1 MDLTNIK
8 KLLCSPRP
16 SADYLAGI
24 EGFLDFAYTGKSTDA
39 KIRCPCIKCVNKFL
53 LKRNTVYDHLVCNG
67 MLLGY
72 TVWGCHGETARYI
85 SSSKRKRSKQGG
97 INSNMCQL
105 VHDVFGN
112 IDNGSQLNDCD
123 EHMNIKREL
132 HPQKKPNDKY
142 YLPPASF
149 NLSKEGKQQFCK
161 VLHGARG
168 PNGFSG
174 NISRCANVVQG
185 RISGL
190 KSHDCHILMQHFLPL
205 AIRGLL
211 PDHVMSVLFDL
222 CGYFREVS
230 AKVLYISELEK
241 LEERIVMTLCHMEMI
256 FPPGFFRVMVH
267 LVMHLATEAKVGGPV
282 CYRSMWFVERYIGK
296 LKSNVR
302 NRAHPEGSI
311 AEAFLADECMTFC
324 SRYIVGFE
332 TKHNLASRNEDDE
345 EWVGNHDIAHG

>member
-72 TVWGCHGETARYI
+72 TVWGCHGETAGYI

-123 EHMNIKREL
+123 EHMNIK
-132 HPQKKPNDKY
+132 
-142 YLPPASF
+142 
-149 NLSKEGKQQFCK
+149 
-161 VLHGARG
+161 
-168 PNGFSG
+168 
-174 NISRCANVVQG
+174 
-185 RISGL
+185 
-190 KSHDCHILMQHFLPL
+190 
-205 AIRGLL
+205 
-211 PDHVMSVLFDL
+211 
-222 CGYFREVS
+222 
-230 AKVLYISELEK
+230 
-241 LEERIVMTLCHMEMI
+241 
-256 FPPGFFRVMVH
+256 
-267 LVMHLATEAKVGGPV
+267 
-282 CYRSMWFVERYIGK
+282 
-296 LKSNVR
+296 
-302 NRAHPEGSI
+302 
-311 AEAFLADECMTFC
+311 
-324 SRYIVGFE
+324 
-332 TKHNLASRNEDDE
+332 
-345 EWVGNHDIAHG
+345 